1 VDVQMAGM
9 DGFTLAATIK
19 ADSAVAGTPLIML
32 ASSGHT
38 LRSAELK
45 QRGIEVTELQAT
57 LERCRRRATV

>member
-38 LRSAELK
+38 LLSAELK
-45 QRGIEVTELQAT
+45 QRGIEASEL
-57 LERCRRRATV
+57 RRR